1 MQANANIWPSYPFI
15 SNEKKN
21 CRPPEDSYSITGQE
35 AVFSFKEA
43 AKKTVDRILL
53 IKRVKGRIQDLKNR
67 CLNNPGLTSNSIR
80 LKCHIKV
87 GFDGCVI
94 IHNLQNQN

>member
-21 CRPPEDSYSITGQE
+21 CRPPEDSYSVTGQE

-67 CLNNPGLTSNSIR
+67 RVKNPQLSLDPIR
-80 LKCHIKV
+80 CICHIKV
-87 GFDGCVI
+87 GFDGYVI
-94 IHNLQNQN
+94 IHNLQN